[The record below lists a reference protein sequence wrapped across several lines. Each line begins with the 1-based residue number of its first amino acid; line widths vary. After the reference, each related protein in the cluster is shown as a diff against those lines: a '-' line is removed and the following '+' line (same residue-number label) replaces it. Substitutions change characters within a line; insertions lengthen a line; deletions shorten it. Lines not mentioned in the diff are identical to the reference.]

1 MAKQPID
8 IEIMGRAFS
17 VTCTDEE
24 RDVIVQAVGY
34 LDGKMREIR
43 DAGKMVSVERIAI
56 MAALNI
62 THELLNTRSEGV
74 DVGDVKKRITTMQQ
88 QMDEV
93 LSSQNKLL

>member
-1 MAKQPID
+1 MAKQPVD
-8 IEIMGRAFS
+8 IEIMGRALS

-24 RDVIVQAVGY
+24 RESLLQAVGY

-43 DAGKMVSVERIAI
+43 DTGTVVSVERIAI

-62 THELLNTRSEGV
+62 THELLNMRSDGV
-74 DVGDVKKRITTMQQ
+74 DVGEVKRRISSMQQ

-93 LSSQNKLL
+93 LSGQHKLL

>member
-24 RDVIVQAVGY
+24 RDVLLQAVGY

-62 THELLNTRSEGV
+62 THELLNTRSDGV
-74 DVGDVKKRITTMQQ
+74 DVGDVKKRITSMQQ
-88 QMDEV
+88 QMDEI
-93 LSSQNKLL
+93 LSSQHKLL

>member
-1 MAKQPID
+1 MAKQPVD
-8 IEIMGRAFS
+8 IEIMGRALS

-24 RDVIVQAVGY
+24 RDSLLQAVGY

-43 DAGKMVSVERIAI
+43 DTGKVVSVERIAI

-62 THELLNTRSEGV
+62 THELLNMRSDGV
-74 DVGDVKKRITTMQQ
+74 DVGEVKRRISSMQQ

-93 LSSQNKLL
+93 LSGQHKLL

>member
-1 MAKQPID
+1 MAKQPVD
-8 IEIMGRAFS
+8 IEIMGRALS

-24 RDVIVQAVGY
+24 RESLLQAVGY

-43 DAGKMVSVERIAI
+43 DTGKVVSVERIAI

-62 THELLNTRSEGV
+62 THELLNMRSDGV
-74 DVGDVKKRITTMQQ
+74 DVGEVKRRISSMQQ

-93 LSSQNKLL
+93 LSGQHKLL

>member
-62 THELLNTRSEGV
+62 THELLNTRSDGV
-74 DVGDVKKRITTMQQ
+74 DVGDVKKRIATMQQ

-93 LSSQNKLL
+93 LSSQHKLL

>member
-1 MAKQPID
+1 MASNPID

-24 RDVIVQAVGY
+24 RDSLLQAVGY

-62 THELLNTRSEGV
+62 THELLNTRSGGV
-74 DVGDVKKRITTMQQ
+74 DVGDVKKRITDMQQ
-88 QMDEV
+88 QIDDV
-93 LSSQNKLL
+93 LSGQHKLL

>member
-62 THELLNTRSEGV
+62 THELLNTRSAGV
-74 DVGDVKKRITTMQQ
+74 DVGDVKKRISTMQQ

>member
-1 MAKQPID
+1 MASQPID
-8 IEIMGRAFS
+8 IEIMGRALT

-24 RDVIVQAVGY
+24 RDSLLQAVRY

-43 DAGKMVSVERIAI
+43 DVGKMVSVERIAI

-74 DVGDVKKRITTMQQ
+74 DVGQMKKRIGDMQQ
-88 QMDEV
+88 QIDAV
-93 LSSQNKLL
+93 LSGQHPLL

>member
-74 DVGDVKKRITTMQQ
+74 DVGDVKKRITNMQQ

>member
-8 IEIMGRAFS
+8 IEIMGRAFT

-24 RDVIVQAVGY
+24 RDSLLQAVGY

-43 DAGKMVSVERIAI
+43 DVGKMVSVERIAI

-62 THELLNTRSEGV
+62 THELLNTRSDGL
-74 DVGDVKKRITTMQQ
+74 DIGDMKKRITSMQQ

-93 LSSQNKLL
+93 LSGQHKLL

>member
-62 THELLNTRSEGV
+62 THELLNTRSDGV

-93 LSSQNKLL
+93 LSGQNKLL